1 MVRVCNYFDS
11 QLHVPAPAGDS
22 PTAVNKAVAV
32 LRKAKSDGDA
42 TGKEKRQMSAEEM
55 LVWYGKI
62 LDAVRMRYRKL
73 QRFARYVAYVATRA
87 DPLDV

>member
-11 QLHVPAPAGDS
+11 QLLVPMPAVAS
-22 PTAVNKAVAV
+22 PAAINKAAAV
-32 LRKAKSDGDA
+32 LRKAQAQDDSL
-42 TGKEKRQMSAEEM
+42 GKDRKPMSSEEM

-73 QRFARYVAYVATRA
+73 QRFARSVKTLTLR
-87 DPLDV
+87 

>member
-11 QLHVPAPAGDS
+11 QLHVPIPTDAS
-22 PTAVNKAVAV
+22 PTAVNRAVAL
-32 LRKAKSDGDA
+32 LRKVQADPDA
-42 TGKEKRQMSAEEM
+42 TGKEKRRMSSEEM

-73 QRFARYVAYVATRA
+73 QRFAR
-87 DPLDV
+87 

>member
-11 QLHVPAPAGDS
+11 QLHVPMPVDAS

-32 LRKAKSDGDA
+32 LRKVRSHPDGLGD
-42 TGKEKRQMSAEEM
+42 RRPMSAEEM

-73 QRFARYVAYVATRA
+73 QRFAR
-87 DPLDV
+87 